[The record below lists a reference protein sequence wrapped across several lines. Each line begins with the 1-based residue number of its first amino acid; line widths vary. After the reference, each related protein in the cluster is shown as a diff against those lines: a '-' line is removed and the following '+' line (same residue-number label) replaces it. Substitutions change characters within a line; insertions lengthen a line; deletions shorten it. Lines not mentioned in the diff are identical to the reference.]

1 MTFKKAGRLAVTTLG
16 LIVGGVLTFPAW
28 TDGTVLGSSS
38 PQAQAPALF
47 ALQCAGCHGE
57 EGLGT
62 AKGPALAMNQR
73 VAEQSADQ
81 LAAYLQRGNVAAGMP
96 SFADLSPRDRA
107 TLVRYL
113 LNINVE
119 TITKPAAIAA
129 STRPTTWGPPQPGDW
144 RTYNGSDSGNR
155 YSPLKQITTANVSTL
170 KLKWVF
176 PIQYFGLETTPLAA
190 DGALYVTG
198 PNQVFPIDALTG
210 GQLWQYLRPLTPLH
224 SPALR
229 NGRRRP

>member
-1 MTFKKAGRLAVTTLG
+1 M
-16 LIVGGVLTFPAW
+16 
-28 TDGTVLGSSS
+28 
-38 PQAQAPALF
+38 F

-62 AKGPALAMNQR
+62 AKGPGLAMNQR

-81 LAAYLQRGNVAAGMP
+81 LAAYIQRGNVAAGMP
-96 SFADLSPRDRA
+96 SFADLTASDRA

-113 LNINVE
+113 LQLNVE
-119 TITKPAAIAA
+119 TITKPAPVAA
-129 STRPTTWGPPQPGDW
+129 ATRPTSWGAPQPGDW

-155 YSPLKQITTANVSTL
+155 YSPLAQITTANVATL

-190 DGALYVTG
+190 GMCFSNEPGLYLPGKFGIRLEDCFHMTAAG
-198 PNQVFPIDALTG
+198 PRWFS
-210 GQLWQYLRPLTPLH
+210 TPPPSLDD
-224 SPALR
+224 PF
-229 NGRRRP
+229 G